1 MIAVRH
7 AADRGNANLGWLD
20 SKHTFS
26 FGDFHDPGH
35 MGFGNLRVINE
46 DRVQPGKGFSTHAH
60 QDMEIISYVIQGALE
75 HKDNMGNGSVMDS
88 GEVQRM
94 TAGTGVTHS
103 EFNPSANE
111 LVHFLQVWI
120 LPEQQGLPPSY
131 EQNTYSSDSKN
142 NRLRLIASPTGREG
156 SLTVHQQVDIFASI
170 LDQDATLTHSLD
182 AGRRG
187 WMQVV
192 RGTLEVNGETL
203 NAGDGAAISETPV
216 LTIKA
221 SEKAELLLFDMT

>member
-187 WMQVV
+187 WIQVV

-216 LTIKA
+216 LKIKA
-221 SEKAELLLFDMT
+221 SEKAEFLLFDMT

>member
-170 LDQDATLTHSLD
+170 LDQDATLTHTFD
-182 AGRRG
+182 VGRRG
-187 WMQVV
+187 WIQVV

-216 LTIKA
+216 LKIKA
-221 SEKAELLLFDMT
+221 SEKAEFLLFDMT